1 MSDRI
6 DDRSQRPDYAAGFA
20 YLIEQALLGRRNAQV
35 RTLDNEKSSEVCVAL
50 LARQVTLAQ
59 HLAFAPGFWTIHVA
73 PLIFRCMTDININLA
88 WISQDPE
95 CRSKKFIKYGL
106 GQAKLNLE
114 HRRSMESREGRDEKY
129 SQYVDAKES
138 WIARQR
144 IEELVNV
151 NLGGSWS
158 GKSTREMAQEAG
170 CEEVYEFEYLQMTRF
185 SHIDW
190 MSIFTLHPVQFEGYQ
205 PDINHDQHQTLAG
218 ITPVSELYLATK
230 MIIHAFESY
239 DNVTGFS
246 SNDTLRLKQFRD
258 YIRPMESSEIRAS
271 FSSRFTVQNVSGV
284 AANNFQD
291 KLRQSLGVLRGK
303 VISSI
308 ELRID
313 RIRDVFREPET
324 TAVLIPILKRLASLV
339 EHYFAVPQ
347 AWNAH
352 IAPIILRV
360 LAEIMLKVV
369 WLLGDPF
376 QRSCQFID
384 ASILQERNDLLCL
397 EKALKERDFSS
408 DVALIRD
415 LKKSDIESRERLFP
429 RVRNKKHI
437 PKLRTIAK
445 NGGFMDYY
453 NLEISEWSA
462 CVHSSWHHVGFH
474 NLIHCQ
480 NSLHRF
486 HRVPTI
492 SPLTCDLRYLQS
504 AIECCQRSLDVID
517 KMPRFDQ
524 DETGPSLLQI
534 FDDEITGLRTIE
546 SRDSVN
552 LDGRQQHLGT
562 SPMVRPTNSD
572 SRRISEQSEQVY
584 AAALRGDS
592 EAQFLLAQAHWFE
605 VLSDS
610 SASEAIRLL
619 VQAGEQGHVQAQ
631 FQLAW
636 IRAEGPAEHRD
647 LVEALVWL
655 IRLTTLARFDAELE
669 DEIVALRMDVSSKLS
684 VEELSSARER
694 ALSDAT

>member
-1 MSDRI
+1 MSDRV
-6 DDRSQRPDYAAGFA
+6 DDRNRRPDYAGAFV
-20 YLIEQALLGRRNAQV
+20 YLIKQAFFKRRKAL
-35 RTLDNEKSSEVCVAL
+35 RKTLECQKSSEVCGAL
-50 LARQVTLAQ
+50 LARQVTLAT
-59 HLAFAPGFWTIHVA
+59 HLAYAPELWTIHVA

-88 WISQDPE
+88 WISKHAE
-95 CRSKKFIKYGL
+95 SRSKRFIQFGL

-114 HRRSMESREGRDEKY
+114 HRRSMKSREGKDDKY
-129 SQYVDAKES
+129 SQYIDAKES

-151 NLGGSWS
+151 NLASSWS
-158 GKSTREMAQEAG
+158 GKSTREMAQEAE

-190 MSIFTLHPVQFEGYQ
+190 MSIFTLHPVTFEGSY
-205 PDINHDQHQTLAG
+205 PNIKHDEHQTLAG

-230 MIIHAFESY
+230 MIIHALESY
-239 DNVTGFS
+239 DDVTGFA
-246 SNDTLRLKQFRD
+246 SNDILRLKRFRD
-258 YIRPMESSEIRAS
+258 HIKPIESSEIRAS
-271 FSSRFTVQNVSGV
+271 FSNRFTVQNASGI
-284 AANNFQD
+284 AADDFQE
-291 KLRQSLGVLRGK
+291 KLRQPLDMLRGK

-313 RIRDVFREPET
+313 KIRDVFHEPEI
-324 TAVLIPILKRLASLV
+324 TAVLIPILGRLASLM
-339 EHYFAVPQ
+339 EYYLAVPK

-360 LAEIMLKVV
+360 FAEIMLKTM
-369 WLLGDPF
+369 WLLGNPF

-397 EKALKERDFSS
+397 EQALNVRDFSN
-408 DVALIRD
+408 DVTLIRD
-415 LKKSDIESRERLFP
+415 LKKFHLESRERLFP
-429 RVRNKKHI
+429 RVRIKKHI
-437 PKLRTIAK
+437 PSLWKIAK
-445 NGGFMDYY
+445 SGGCLDYY

-492 SPLTCDLRYLQS
+492 SPLSCDRRYLRS
-504 AIECCQRSLDVID
+504 ALECFQRTLAVID
-517 KMPRFDQ
+517 KTPQFDQ
-524 DETGPSLLQI
+524 VETDSSLLEI
-534 FDDEITGLRTIE
+534 FDDEMTGLQTIE
-546 SRDSVN
+546 SRASVN
-552 LDGRQQHLGT
+552 LDSRQQHLGT
-562 SPMVRPTNSD
+562 SPMVHLTNSD
-572 SRRISEQSEQVY
+572 ARRISEQSEQIY
-584 AAALRGDS
+584 TAALRGDS

-610 SASEAIRLL
+610 SPSEAIRFL

-636 IRAEGPAEHRD
+636 IHAEGPAEHRD

-655 IRLTTLARFDAELE
+655 NRLTVLARFDAQLE
-669 DEIVALRMDVSSKLS
+669 DKIVALRMDVSSKLS

-694 ALSDAT
+694 ALIDAT